1 MRIERHRLYIG
12 ASALL
17 IFGAFATA
25 NFHLVSVS
33 LSSQPACVH
42 KEGATPYRAAK
53 PSC

>member
-1 MRIERHRLYIG
+1 MRIERHRMYIG

-17 IFGAFATA
+17 IFGAFAAA

-42 KEGATPYRAAK
+42 KEGATPYSAAK

>member
-1 MRIERHRLYIG
+1 MRIERHRIYIG

-17 IFGAFATA
+17 TFGAFAGA
-25 NFHLVSVS
+25 IFHLVSVS

>member
-1 MRIERHRLYIG
+1 MQTERHRIYIG
-12 ASALL
+12 ASAIL
-17 IFGAFATA
+17 ILGVLVAA